1 MLDSLTEK
9 PAVVGA
15 RLCSRGNAEFLKS
28 RKKPFIAAVPVFE
41 IPELS
46 SFKASIKI
54 PHQSKFNPNSILK
67 WQINFVD

>member
-1 MLDSLTEK
+1 MQDSLTEK

-15 RLCSRGNAEFLKS
+15 RLCSRGNVDFLKS
-28 RKKPFIAAVPVFE
+28 RKKPFIAVPVFE

-54 PHQSKFNPNSILK
+54 PHQSESN
-67 WQINFVD
+67 

>member
-15 RLCSRGNAEFLKS
+15 RLCASRGNVDFLKS
-28 RKKPFIAAVPVFE
+28 RKKPFIAVPVFE

-54 PHQSKFNPNSILK
+54 PHQSKSN
-67 WQINFVD
+67 